1 MGKPYWLVKN
11 SWGATWGM
19 QGYFKLEKDSS
30 MKEGAA
36 GIAMAPS
43 YPIKTSPN
51 PKHVP
56 EVRMPLGRKH
66 ASL

>member
-1 MGKPYWLVKN
+1 MKN

-56 EVRMPLGRKH
+56 EV
-66 ASL
+66 